1 MAHEESNVLYYETSC
16 GVVRWKYTAS
26 ANLDVIDFKEMWRE
40 TRQWRGI
47 KQYVDQFVEDLKHNV
62 IRTLPNL
69 NKVDVIVSVFDSQNI
84 FHRLAILAVQ
94 WWLGHATRTTL
105 SNYDKTIFIVIMYE
119 NKNVLVGTLKFDGL
133 I

>member
-84 FHRLAILAVQ
+84 FHHLAILAVQ
-94 WWLGHATRTTL
+94 WWLGHATHTTL